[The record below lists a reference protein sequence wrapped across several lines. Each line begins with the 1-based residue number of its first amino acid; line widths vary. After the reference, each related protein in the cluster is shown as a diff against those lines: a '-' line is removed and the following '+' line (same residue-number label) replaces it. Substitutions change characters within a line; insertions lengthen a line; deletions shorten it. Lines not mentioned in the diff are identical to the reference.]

1 MKTGRR
7 LSSYDTC
14 TLRAV
19 RCLDIARNKISML
32 YLRHRRYTNT
42 TAPHRQSTPSILFVV
57 ILSTKEICTYWI
69 LGSRRPF
76 CWERHSW
83 THRNARSNTESGQ
96 SHGGSLHYTGR
107 FDISVCLDLDSA
119 GISVRRAGCKLTEM
133 GSRET

>member
-14 TLRAV
+14 TLWAV

-83 THRNARSNTESGQ
+83 TPERQEQHGIWPEPRRLIALHRA
-96 SHGGSLHYTGR
+96 
-107 FDISVCLDLDSA
+107 F
-119 GISVRRAGCKLTEM
+119 
-133 GSRET
+133 